1 MYQER
6 KLIADSSVQK
16 RSHCFSGV
24 HKATLSAIAMRVHN
38 QIVCPLE
45 SLTEKHPKLR
55 GPIATPSRELMKP
68 RKDNHDIEN
77 EAGHSEHDKSLVT
90 RFASRQRP

>member
-24 HKATLSAIAMRVHN
+24 HKATLSAIAMHVH
-38 QIVCPLE
+38 
-45 SLTEKHPKLR
+45 
-55 GPIATPSRELMKP
+55 KP
-68 RKDNHDIEN
+68 DRLPVGITH
-77 EAGHSEHDKSLVT
+77 
-90 RFASRQRP
+90 